1 MTSADERQLLLERRS
16 FLRLCALTLGG
27 PLIGAGCGD
36 PAARRDEG
44 PERSGVFREWMS
56 RGPAGSD
63 GDPLADAQALGE
75 LYLVSYRGDTD
86 ALERALAATDGIVA
100 KSRSVQS
107 AVDALD
113 AALLADL
120 AADRLESLLGW
131 QLGRTELHICAL
143 ARRLAP

>member
-1 MTSADERQLLLERRS
+1 
-16 FLRLCALTLGG
+16 
-27 PLIGAGCGD
+27 
-36 PAARRDEG
+36 
-44 PERSGVFREWMS
+44 MS
-56 RGPAGSD
+56 RGPVASD

-75 LYLVSYRGDTD
+75 LYLASYRGDTD
-86 ALERALAATDGIVA
+86 ALERALADTDGIVA
-100 KSRSVQS
+100 KSHSVQS